1 MDFFTTRYIN
11 ELIKKDYFN
20 FIRKYYSDIFVN
32 PNKYIKLTEYK
43 ISEYLWWW
51 YVKLLNSWTTS
62 IQLWLLRLWVK
73 SWDEII
79 LPANTYSATAI
90 AITNI
95 WAIPIFADINLD
107 TFTIDYKDI
116 LKKITKKT
124 KVIIPVHLY
133 WYNCDMN
140 NIKKIANKYNLKILE
155 DSSHAFWWEY
165 FWKKLWTLWDVWAFS
180 CHLTKNFWTFW
191 NWGIFF
197 TKNKDIF
204 NELEKYIFPDINN
217 KEILKS
223 WRTPA
228 NILAMDSIVL
238 LLKLKY
244 IDKIIEKN
252 LDLYFTYLTKYKNE
266 WFIFPKLDLDNHK
279 LHIRNFVGLSKNRDY
294 YIKNWLWKQYYNINL
309 STNWIFGNRLYL
321 LENTKTFF
329 NENLAINFYF
339 WKKDI

>member
-11 ELIKKDYFN
+11 ELIKKEYLD
-20 FIRKYYSDIFVN
+20 FIQKYYSDIFSN
-32 PNKYIKLTEYK
+32 PNKYIELTENK
-43 ISEYLWWW
+43 ISQYLWWW

-62 IQLWLLRLWVK
+62 LQLWLLSLWVK
-73 SWDEII
+73 AWDEII

-95 WAIPIFADINLD
+95 WAIPVFADINLD
-107 TFTIDYKDI
+107 NFTIDYKDI
-116 LKKITKKT
+116 EKKITKKT
-124 KVIIPVHLY
+124 KAIIPVHLY

-140 NIKKIANKYNLKILE
+140 NIIDLSNKYNLKILE
-155 DSSHAFWWEY
+155 DSSHAFGWEY
-165 FWKKLWTLWDVWAFS
+165 FWQKLWTLWDVWAFS

-191 NWGIFF
+191 NGWIFY
-197 TKNKDIF
+197 TKNKEIF
-204 NELEKYIFPDINN
+204 NKLEKYIFPDFKD
-217 KEILKS
+217 KEILNS

-228 NILAMDSIVL
+228 NMLAMDSIVL

-252 LDLYFTYLTKYKNE
+252 SDLYSIYLEKYKNN

-279 LHIRNFVGLSKNRDY
+279 LHIRNFVILSQNREE
-294 YIKNWLWKQYYNINL
+294 YINNWLWKQYYDIDL
-309 STNWIFGNRLYL
+309 STNWIFWNNIDILQ
-321 LENTKTFF
+321 NTEKFF
-329 NENLAINFYF
+329 RGNLAINFYF